1 MTTSPAPAPGIQ
13 QRLRALS
20 AHLGHLAAPAA
31 AASGDPGSGGGGS
44 TGGDDDDVVGSHPR
58 IPLFCMGDVPFD
70 AGALDKNGFTSVS
83 LTLFEPRF
91 RLMAKQILDSE
102 TGEKTFGYIE
112 ESPPTGAD
120 GHWDFTGQEGV
131 LVRVVWHR
139 WLERDGPGGP
149 VAIEIVAQ
157 GTFRVLS
164 QQQQPSGVDGAPPLV
179 LAEVELDQEPQGSFE
194 APGGELI
201 DVAGLSMGEAV
212 AAAAEEEE
220 EEEEYTQAQA
230 AARTGPVEVRA
241 RSRFQGIDR
250 TSQQKVWAYEVCVC
264 HRHRHRH
271 CVHACCGG
279 CA

>member
-1 MTTSPAPAPGIQ
+1 
-13 QRLRALS
+13 
-20 AHLGHLAAPAA
+20 
-31 AASGDPGSGGGGS
+31 
-44 TGGDDDDVVGSHPR
+44 
-58 IPLFCMGDVPFD
+58 MGDVPFD

-179 LAEVELDQEPQGSFE
+179 LAE
-194 APGGELI
+194 GELI
-201 DVAGLSMGEAV
+201 DVAGVSMGEAV
-212 AAAAEEEE
+212 AAAEEEEE